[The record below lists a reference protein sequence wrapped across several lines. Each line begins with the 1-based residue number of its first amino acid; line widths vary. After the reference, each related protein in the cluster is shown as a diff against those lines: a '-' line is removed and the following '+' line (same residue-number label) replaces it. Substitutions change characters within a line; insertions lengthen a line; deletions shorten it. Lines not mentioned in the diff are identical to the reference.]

1 MVGKMNYLIIF
12 LFFLILAG
20 LIVRVARAE
29 SRKGRFVAGAAALG
43 WSGLMFVAAGTVES
57 FNLNIWYSRSAD
69 DLLEA
74 TVGAIEAGKG
84 DEAASELAA
93 MRSRL
98 QVLYEGRG
106 NFKVLAE
113 ETTRRLRE
121 LAGAKGEVKG
131 VTP

>member
-1 MVGKMNYLIIF
+1 M
-12 LFFLILAG
+12 ILAG
-20 LIVRVARAE
+20 LIARVARAE
-29 SRKGRFVAGAAALG
+29 SRKGRIISGAAALG

-57 FNLNIWYSRSAD
+57 FNLNIWYSQSAD

-84 DEAASELAA
+84 DEAAVELEA

-98 QVLYEGRG
+98 QVMYEGRG
-106 NFKVLAE
+106 NFKALAE

-121 LAGAKGEVKG
+121 MAGAKREVKG
-131 VTP
+131 ATP